1 MIYRF
6 KSNKGKLV
14 KIMDK
19 AIVVDCTNALLALGH
34 KKRESVKM
42 VKDFFKSDTA
52 NNVDEFMEKFFK
64 KKTNNSFK

>member
-1 MIYRF
+1 
-6 KSNKGKLV
+6 
-14 KIMDK
+14 MDK